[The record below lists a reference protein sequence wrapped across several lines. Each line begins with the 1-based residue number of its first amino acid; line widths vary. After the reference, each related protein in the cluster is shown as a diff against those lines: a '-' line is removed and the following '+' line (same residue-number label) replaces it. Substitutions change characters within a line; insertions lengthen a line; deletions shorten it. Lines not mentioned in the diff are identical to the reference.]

1 MPNNRAR
8 SSGYSITDAGTIT
21 GSEVNMPKDNK
32 LYAVEE
38 VEDLLAEFNSP
49 RNRLTVFKPFV
60 RYFGDLNTAIILS
73 EIFTWS
79 YHFRG
84 RKLPGIGYGWFY
96 RQYEPSC
103 RHQELDGTSGVD
115 VAADEINETTG
126 REAEGKTWLERVG
139 LREDVVRKI
148 VKVLVKDGYVQTVV
162 KKANGAPTCHYKFVR
177 GKLLELMDTLKKQ
190 ERNPVNV
197 RERSPKKAG
206 KETFKNR
213 DSLTEET
220 TEITQKTTTEQIRL
234 LLSGTPL
241 SKISEKELVVLI
253 KRHGSEM
260 VMQAADVAAETWRR
274 ERKEIKNPGGYLQT
288 LCVDLVIPEWYE
300 PPEVR
305 NARSEDTAKRK
316 RIEARKM
323 EEQLAEEAQKAQER
337 DDYWCSLSDEERQKH
352 CEDFRAT
359 APFLQDLKDDFLDGL
374 AKLNAWEKRQQMIT
388 ITSSTALLNMK
399 N

>member
-1 MPNNRAR
+1 MGA
-8 SSGYSITDAGTIT
+8 
-21 GSEVNMPKDNK
+21 GSEVNMPEDNK

-79 YHFRG
+79 YHFRD

-96 RQYEPSC
+96 RQYEPSSC
-103 RHQELDGTSGVD
+103 KQQELDGSSGVD
-115 VAADEINETTG
+115 VAADEMNATIC

-148 VKVLVKDGYVQTVV
+148 VKVLVKEGYVQTVV

-197 RERSPKKAG
+197 RERSPKKTG
-206 KETFKNR
+206 KETFNNR

-253 KRHGSEM
+253 KRHGSER
-260 VMQAADVAAETWRR
+260 VMQAADIAAEKWRR

-288 LCVDLVIPEWYE
+288 FCVDLIVPEWYE

-305 NARSEDTAKRK
+305 NARSEDTAERK

-323 EEQLAEEAQKAQER
+323 EEQLAEEARKAQER

-352 CEDFRAT
+352 REDFRAT

-374 AKLNAWEKRQQMIT
+374 AKLNAWENRQQMIT

>member
-1 MPNNRAR
+1 MP
-8 SSGYSITDAGTIT
+8 
-21 GSEVNMPKDNK
+21 EDNK

-49 RNRLTVFKPFV
+49 KNRLTVFKPFV

-79 YHFRG
+79 YHFRD

-103 RHQELDGTSGVD
+103 KQQELDAASGVE
-115 VAADEINETTG
+115 VAANDMNETTDRG
-126 REAEGKTWLERVG
+126 AEGKTWLERVG

-190 ERNPVNV
+190 ERNPGNI
-197 RERSPKKAG
+197 RERFPKKTG
-206 KETFKNR
+206 KETFNNR

-220 TEITQKTTTEQIRL
+220 AEITQKTTTEQIRL
-234 LLSGTPL
+234 LLFGTPL
-241 SKISEKELVVLI
+241 SKISENEVSILI
-253 KRHGSEM
+253 KRHGGDK
-260 VMQAADVAAETWRR
+260 VKLAADIAAVAWRL
-274 ERKEIKNPGGYLQT
+274 EHTEIRNPGGYLQA
-288 LCVDLVIPEWYE
+288 LCVDLVIPEGYE

-305 NARSEDTAKRK
+305 AAKSEAAAERK
-316 RIEARKM
+316 HVEDQRQIA
-323 EEQLAEEAQKAQER
+323 EQVAEKQETQER
-337 DDYWCSLSDEERQKH
+337 DNYWHSLSEEARQKFIDDIKISSPFGQ
-352 CEDFRAT
+352 CLPEEGAVALARLT
-359 APFLQDLKDDFLDGL
+359 AWDNRL
-374 AKLNAWEKRQQMIT
+374 QMIT
-388 ITSSTALLNMK
+388 NTGITGEPSL
-399 N
+399 

>member
-1 MPNNRAR
+1 MP
-8 SSGYSITDAGTIT
+8 
-21 GSEVNMPKDNK
+21 EDNK

-79 YHFRG
+79 YHFRD

-103 RHQELDGTSGVD
+103 KQQELDGTSGVE
-115 VAADEINETTG
+115 VAADEINESTG
-126 REAEGKTWLERVG
+126 REPEGKTWLERVG

-190 ERNPVNV
+190 ERKPENY
-197 RERSPKKAG
+197 RERFPKKSG
-206 KETFKNR
+206 KETFKNP

-220 TEITQKTTTEQIRL
+220 TDITQNTTTEQIRL
-234 LLSGTPL
+234 VLSSTPL
-241 SKISEKELVVLI
+241 SKISEKGLKILI
-253 KRHGSEM
+253 KRHGSKRVFE
-260 VMQAADVAAETWRR
+260 AADVAAETWRR
-274 ERKEIKNPGGYLQT
+274 ERMEIRNPGGYLQAF
-288 LCVDLVIPEWYE
+288 CVELIVPEWYE
-300 PPEVR
+300 PPHVR
-305 NARSEDTAKRK
+305 AAKAEAAAERK
-316 RIEARKM
+316 RTEHEK
-323 EEQLAEEAQKAQER
+323 QAELKKAEAQASRER
-337 DDYWCSLSDEERQKH
+337 DDYWHSLSEEDRQKH
-352 CEDFRAT
+352 RDDFRAS
-359 APFLQDLKDDFLDGL
+359 APFMQDLKDDFLDGL
-374 AKLNAWEKRQQMIT
+374 AKLTAWEKCQQMIT
-388 ITSSTALLNMK
+388 NTSITAEPSN
-399 N
+399 

>member
-1 MPNNRAR
+1 MP
-8 SSGYSITDAGTIT
+8 D
-21 GSEVNMPKDNK
+21 DNK

-103 RHQELDGTSGVD
+103 KQQDLDGASGGD
-115 VAADEINETTG
+115 VAADEINESPG

-190 ERNPVNV
+190 ERNPVNI
-197 RERSPKKAG
+197 RERFPKKTG
-206 KETFKNR
+206 KETFNNR

-220 TEITQKTTTEQIRL
+220 AKITQKTTTEQIRL

-241 SKISEKELVVLI
+241 SKISENELRVLI
-253 KRHGSEM
+253 IRHGSET
-260 VMQAADVAAETWRR
+260 VVQAADVVAETWRR
-274 ERKEIKNPGGYLQT
+274 EHQEIRNPGGYLQAF
-288 LCVDLVIPEWYE
+288 CVDLIVPEWYE

-305 NARSEDTAKRK
+305 NARSEEAAEQR

-323 EEQLAEEAQKAQER
+323 EEQLAEEVREAQER
-337 DDYWCSLSDEERQKH
+337 DDYWHSLPEDDQKKFIEDEKNSSPIGKFIPEIGVL
-352 CEDFRAT
+352 A
-359 APFLQDLKDDFLDGL
+359 L
-374 AKLNAWEKRQQMIT
+374 AKSKAWGYRTQMIT
-388 ITSSTALLNMK
+388 NIGITGEPPH
-399 N
+399 

>member
-1 MPNNRAR
+1 MP
-8 SSGYSITDAGTIT
+8 
-21 GSEVNMPKDNK
+21 EDNK

-79 YHFRG
+79 YHFRD

-103 RHQELDGTSGVD
+103 KQQELDGASGFD
-115 VAADEINETTG
+115 VAAEEINESTG

-190 ERNPVNV
+190 ERNPVIV
-197 RERSPKKAG
+197 RERFPKKTG
-206 KETFKNR
+206 KETFKIR

-220 TEITQKTTTEQIRL
+220 TEITHKTTTEQIRL

-241 SKISEKELVVLI
+241 SKISEKELEIFI
-253 KRHGSEM
+253 KRHGSER
-260 VMQAADVAAETWRR
+260 VMQAADIAAETWRR
-274 ERKEIKNPGGYLQT
+274 EHSEIRNPGGYLQAF
-288 LCVDLVIPEWYE
+288 CEDLIIPKWYE
-300 PPEVR
+300 PPHVR
-305 NARSEDTAKRK
+305 AAKSEAAGERK
-316 RIEARKM
+316 RAEARRK
-323 EEQLAEEAQKAQER
+323 EEQLAAEEREARER
-337 DDYWCSLSDEERQKH
+337 NNHWLSLSMEDRQKYRD
-352 CEDFRAT
+352 EARESSPLF
-359 APFLQDLKDDFLDGL
+359 QDLKDEHLDGI
-374 AKLNAWEKRQQMIT
+374 AKLNAWEQYQLMIT
-388 ITSSTALLNMK
+388 NTGLTDEPSP
-399 N
+399 

>member
-1 MPNNRAR
+1 MG
-8 SSGYSITDAGTIT
+8 S
-21 GSEVNMPKDNK
+21 GSEINMPEDNK

-79 YHFRG
+79 YHFRD

-103 RHQELDGTSGVD
+103 KHQELDGTSGAG
-115 VAADEINETTG
+115 VAAEMNETTG
-126 REAEGKTWLERVG
+126 SEAEGKTWLERVG

-177 GKLLELMDTLKKQ
+177 GKLLDLMDTLKKQ
-190 ERNPVNV
+190 ERNPENI
-197 RERSPKKAG
+197 RERFPKKAG
-206 KETFKNR
+206 KETCKNR

-220 TEITQKTTTEQIRL
+220 TETTQKTTTEQIQL

-241 SKISEKELVVLI
+241 SKTSEKELIVLI
-253 KRHGSEM
+253 KRHGSER
-260 VMQAADVAAETWRR
+260 VALAADVAAETWRQ
-274 ERKEIKNPGGYLQT
+274 EHSEIRNPGGYLQAF
-288 LCVDLVIPEWYE
+288 CEDLIIPKWYE
-300 PPEVR
+300 PPHVR
-305 NARSEDTAKRK
+305 AAKSEAAAERK
-316 RIEARKM
+316 R
-323 EEQLAEEAQKAQER
+323 AESEKQAELKKAEAQKSKER
-337 DDYWCSLSDEERQKH
+337 DEYWNSLSEEDRQKH
-352 CEDFRAT
+352 RDDFRAT
-359 APFLQDLKDDFLDGL
+359 APFMQDIKDDFLDGL
-374 AKLNAWEKRQQMIT
+374 AKLTAWEKCQQMIT
-388 ITSSTALLNMK
+388 NTGITGEPSH
-399 N
+399 

>member
-8 SSGYSITDAGTIT
+8 SRGYSITDAGTIT

-32 LYAVEE
+32 LYAVED

-49 RNRLTVFKPFV
+49 KNRLTVFKPFV

-79 YHFRG
+79 YHFRD

-103 RHQELDGTSGVD
+103 KHQELDGTSGVE
-115 VAADEINETTG
+115 VAADEIIECTG

-190 ERNPVNV
+190 EWNPGNI
-197 RERSPKKAG
+197 RERFPKKTG
-206 KETFKNR
+206 KETFNNR

-220 TEITQKTTTEQIRL
+220 TEITQKTTTEHIRL

-241 SKISEKELVVLI
+241 SKISEKEVRVLI
-253 KRHGSEM
+253 KRHGSER
-260 VMQAADVAAETWRR
+260 VVLAADVAAETWRR
-274 ERKEIKNPGGYLQT
+274 ELKEIRNPGGYLQAS
-288 LCVDLVIPEWYE
+288 CVDLVVPEWYE
-300 PPEVR
+300 PPHVR
-305 NARSEDTAKRK
+305 AANAEAAAERK
-316 RIEARKM
+316 RAENYKQ
-323 EEQLAEEAQKAQER
+323 EELKKVEAQKSKER
-337 DDYWCSLSDEERQKH
+337 DDYWHTLSEEDQKKFIEDEKNSSPIGKFIPEIGVV
-352 CEDFRAT
+352 A
-359 APFLQDLKDDFLDGL
+359 L
-374 AKLNAWEKRQQMIT
+374 AKSKAWAVAHK
-388 ITSSTALLNMK
+388 
-399 N
+399 

>member
-1 MPNNRAR
+1 MPNNSAR

-21 GSEVNMPKDNK
+21 GSEVNMPEDNK

-79 YHFRG
+79 YHFRD

-103 RHQELDGTSGVD
+103 KQQEVDGTSGVE
-115 VAADEINETTG
+115 VAADEINESTV
-126 REAEGKTWLERVG
+126 REPEGKTWLERVG

-177 GKLLELMDTLKKQ
+177 GKLLDLMDTLKKQ
-190 ERNPVNV
+190 ERKPGNI
-197 RERSPKKAG
+197 RERFPKKTG
-206 KETFKNR
+206 KETFKNP
-213 DSLTEET
+213 DSLTEVT
-220 TEITQKTTTEQIRL
+220 TEITQNTTTEQIRL

-241 SKISEKELVVLI
+241 SKISEKELMVLI
-253 KRHGSEM
+253 KRHGNER
-260 VMQAADVAAETWRR
+260 VMQAADIAAEKWRR
-274 ERKEIKNPGGYLQT
+274 ERKEIKNPGGYLQAF
-288 LCVDLVIPEWYE
+288 CVDLIVPEWYE
-300 PPEVR
+300 PPDVR
-305 NARSEDTAKRK
+305 TANAEAAAERK
-316 RIEARKM
+316 RAEDDKQ
-323 EEQLAEEAQKAQER
+323 EELKKAEVQESKER
-337 DDYWCSLSDEERQKH
+337 DDYWHSLPEEDQKKFIEDEKNSSPIGKFIPEIGVL
-352 CEDFRAT
+352 A
-359 APFLQDLKDDFLDGL
+359 L
-374 AKLNAWEKRQQMIT
+374 AKSKAWGYRTQLIT
-388 ITSSTALLNMK
+388 NIGITGEPTH
-399 N
+399 

>member
-1 MPNNRAR
+1 MGA
-8 SSGYSITDAGTIT
+8 
-21 GSEVNMPKDNK
+21 GSEVNMPEDNK

-103 RHQELDGTSGVD
+103 KQQELDGASGGD
-115 VAADEINETTG
+115 VAADEINESTD

-190 ERNPVNV
+190 ERNPVNI
-197 RERSPKKAG
+197 RERFPKKTG
-206 KETFKNR
+206 KETFKIR

-220 TEITQKTTTEQIRL
+220 TEITQKTTTEQIL
-234 LLSGTPL
+234 VLLSGTPL
-241 SKISEKELVVLI
+241 SKISEKELRVLI
-253 KRHGSEM
+253 KRHGCET
-260 VMQAADVAAETWRR
+260 VVQAADIAAETWRR
-274 ERKEIKNPGGYLQT
+274 EHQEIRNPGGYLQAF
-288 LCVDLVIPEWYE
+288 CVDLIVPEWYE
-300 PPEVR
+300 PHEVR
-305 NARSEDTAKRK
+305 NARSEEVAERR

-323 EEQLAEEAQKAQER
+323 EVQLAEEEREAQER
-337 DDYWCSLSDEERQKH
+337 DDYWCSLSEEDRQKYR
-352 CEDFRAT
+352 EDFRAT

-374 AKLNAWEKRQQMIT
+374 AKLNTWDKRQQMNT
-388 ITSSTALLNMK
+388 NTSSSMK
-399 N
+399 AVR

>member
-1 MPNNRAR
+1 MP
-8 SSGYSITDAGTIT
+8 
-21 GSEVNMPKDNK
+21 EDNK

-103 RHQELDGTSGVD
+103 KQQELDSASGVD
-115 VAADEINETTG
+115 VAADEIHESTG

-190 ERNPVNV
+190 ERNPGNI
-197 RERSPKKAG
+197 RERFPKKAG
-206 KETFKNR
+206 KETFNHR
-213 DSLTEET
+213 DSITEET
-220 TEITQKTTTEQIRL
+220 AEITQKTTTEQFQV

-241 SKISEKELVVLI
+241 SKISENEVRILI
-253 KRHGSEM
+253 KRHGGDK
-260 VMQAADVAAETWRR
+260 VKLAADIAAEAWRL
-274 ERKEIKNPGGYLQT
+274 EHTEIRNPGGYLQA
-288 LCVDLVIPEWYE
+288 LCVDLVIPEGYE

-305 NARSEDTAKRK
+305 AA
-316 RIEARKM
+316 
-323 EEQLAEEAQKAQER
+323 KAQAAAERKHAEDQRQIEKQVAEKQETRER
-337 DDYWCSLSDEERQKH
+337 DDYWHSLSEEARQKFIDDIKVSSPFGQ
-352 CEDFRAT
+352 CLPEEGAVALARLT
-359 APFLQDLKDDFLDGL
+359 AWDC
-374 AKLNAWEKRQQMIT
+374 RTQMIT
-388 ITSSTALLNMK
+388 NTGFTNEPAR
-399 N
+399 

>member
-1 MPNNRAR
+1 MPED
-8 SSGYSITDAGTIT
+8 S
-21 GSEVNMPKDNK
+21 K

-49 RNRLTVFKPFV
+49 KNRLTVFKPFV

-79 YHFRG
+79 YHFRD

-103 RHQELDGTSGVD
+103 KQQELDGTSGVV
-115 VAADEINETTG
+115 VAADDINESTG

-190 ERNPVNV
+190 ERNPGNI
-197 RERSPKKAG
+197 RERFPKKAG

-213 DSLTEET
+213 ESLTEET
-220 TEITQKTTTEQIRL
+220 TEITQKTTTEQTRL

-241 SKISEKELVVLI
+241 SKTSEMELNLLI
-253 KRHGSEM
+253 KRHGRNK
-260 VMQAADVAAETWRR
+260 VIQAADFAAEKWRR
-274 ERKEIKNPGGYLQT
+274 EHNEIENPGGYLQT
-288 LCVDLVIPEWYE
+288 LCKDLVVSAWYV
-300 PPEVR
+300 PYEVR
-305 NARSEDTAKRK
+305 NARSEEAAERK
-316 RIEARKM
+316 RSEALKM
-323 EEQLAEEAQKAQER
+323 EEQLAEEEREAKER
-337 DDYWCSLSDEERQKH
+337 DCYWLSLSDE
-352 CEDFRAT
+352 
-359 APFLQDLKDDFLDGL
+359 
-374 AKLNAWEKRQQMIT
+374 
-388 ITSSTALLNMK
+388 
-399 N
+399 

>member
-1 MPNNRAR
+1 MP
-8 SSGYSITDAGTIT
+8 
-21 GSEVNMPKDNK
+21 EDNK

-103 RHQELDGTSGVD
+103 KQQELDGASGGDVD
-115 VAADEINETTG
+115 ADEINESTG

-197 RERSPKKAG
+197 RERFPKKTG
-206 KETFKNR
+206 KETFKIR

-220 TEITQKTTTEQIRL
+220 TEITQKTTTEQVRL
-234 LLSGTPL
+234 FLSETPL
-241 SKISEKELVVLI
+241 SKISEKELMVLI
-253 KRHGSEM
+253 TRHGSER
-260 VMQAADVAAETWRR
+260 VMTAADIAAETWRR
-274 ERKEIKNPGGYLQT
+274 EHQEIRNPGGYLQAF
-288 LCVDLVIPEWYE
+288 CVDLIVPEWHE
-300 PPEVR
+300 PPHVR
-305 NARSEDTAKRK
+305 AAKSEAAAERK
-316 RIEARKM
+316 R
-323 EEQLAEEAQKAQER
+323 AEDEKKAELKKAEAQESKER
-337 DDYWCSLSDEERQKH
+337 DDYWHSLPKEDQKKFIEDEKNSSPIGEFIP
-352 CEDFRAT
+352 EIGVVA
-359 APFLQDLKDDFLDGL
+359 L
-374 AKLNAWEKRQQMIT
+374 AKSKAWGCRTHMIT
-388 ITSSTALLNMK
+388 NTGLTGEPTH
-399 N
+399 

>member
-1 MPNNRAR
+1 MGA
-8 SSGYSITDAGTIT
+8 
-21 GSEVNMPKDNK
+21 GSEVNMPEDNK

-103 RHQELDGTSGVD
+103 KQQELDGASGVE
-115 VAADEINETTG
+115 VAADVINEATG

-197 RERSPKKAG
+197 RERFPKKTG
-206 KETFKNR
+206 KETFKIS
-213 DSLTEET
+213 DSLTEEK
-220 TEITQKTTTEQIRL
+220 TEITQKTTTEQIWFS
-234 LLSGTPL
+234 LSGTPL
-241 SKISEKELVVLI
+241 SKTSEKELRVLI
-253 KRHGSEM
+253 KRHGSET
-260 VMQAADVAAETWRR
+260 VVQAADVAAETWRR
-274 ERKEIKNPGGYLQT
+274 DHQEIRNPGGYLQAF
-288 LCVDLVIPEWYE
+288 CVDLIVPEWYE

-305 NARSEDTAKRK
+305 NARSEEAAERR

-323 EEQLAEEAQKAQER
+323 EEQLAEEERQAQER
-337 DDYWCSLSDEERQKH
+337 DDYWYSLSEEDRQKYR
-352 CEDFRAT
+352 EDFRAT

-374 AKLNAWEKRQQMIT
+374 AKLNTWDKRQQMNT
-388 ITSSTALLNMK
+388 NTSFSMK
-399 N
+399 AVR